1 MRRSTRSSPRRETLF
16 NDVPLQSPGMLAFA
30 PIVDGDLVPD
40 HPVKL
45 AREGRSHPVPLIIGT
60 NKHEAALFR
69 FMKSPLMPITP
80 EAINAMFSRDRRRT
94 AESGVADGRPDRHGV
109 SAPAG

>member
-1 MRRSTRSSPRRETLF
+1 MYDATRARRVAEQFIGALGRGPDDVDRLTDVPADALVAAPGQLF
-16 NDVPLQSPGMLAFA
+16 NDVPLRSPGTLAFA

-40 HPVKL
+40 YPVKL

-69 FMKSPLMPITP
+69 S
-80 EAINAMFSRDRRRT
+80 
-94 AESGVADGRPDRHGV
+94 
-109 SAPAG
+109 